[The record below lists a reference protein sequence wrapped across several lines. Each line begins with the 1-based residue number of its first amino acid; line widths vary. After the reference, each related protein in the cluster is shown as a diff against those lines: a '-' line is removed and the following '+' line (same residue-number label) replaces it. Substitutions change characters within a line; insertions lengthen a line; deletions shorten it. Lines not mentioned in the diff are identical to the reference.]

1 MVIRVGVV
9 GASPD
14 RGWAKAA
21 HLPALVRL
29 DEFELTAV
37 ATTRPVTAQ
46 RTANAYGIP
55 HAFADAGELA
65 AHPDVDLVVV
75 AVKAPDHAKAIRAAL
90 ATGKH
95 VLSEW
100 PLGIDLA
107 EATELMDAATA
118 AGGVVHAVSLQS
130 HQSPGAHFVQ
140 DLLAAGEIGQVESI
154 SVIAAGN
161 PLGGSRI
168 LRDLAWSADGAKG
181 NTVLSIM
188 AGHTMATIDQ
198 LAGPLTEVSAMVA
211 TLHDQVVVAETGQTI
226 ANSAPNQVALFGRLA
241 DGAVVSVSIHGGNAP
256 GPDGFLI
263 KIVGTGGAL
272 TVTPVEPAHYMNW
285 ADWHVR
291 VTAADGTVSPRA
303 VPERYR
309 VVPADLPAGPQAS
322 VAALYREIAHAI
334 SEGRPAHPDF
344 HTALRHHRLLDAIE
358 RASTDRPPPADLL
371 AMTSAA

>member
-1 MVIRVGVV
+1 MAIGVGIV

-14 RGWAKAA
+14 RGWARAA
-21 HLPALVRL
+21 HLPALAHL

-37 ATTRPVTAQ
+37 ATTRQDTAQ
-46 RTANAYGIP
+46 RTANAYGIR

-75 AVKAPDHAKAIRAAL
+75 SVRSPDHAKAIRAAL
-90 ATGKH
+90 AAGKH
-95 VLSEW
+95 VFSEW
-100 PLGIDLA
+100 PLGVDLA
-107 EATELMDAATA
+107 EAAALTDAATA
-118 AGGVVHAVSLQS
+118 AGIVHAVSLQS
-130 HQSPGAHFVQ
+130 HQSPSVHFVQ

-168 LRDLAWSADGAKG
+168 LRDLAWSVDRAQG

-188 AGHTMATIDQ
+188 TGHTMATIDQ
-198 LAGPLTEVSAMVA
+198 LAGPLTEVSAVVA

-226 ANSAPNQVALFGRLA
+226 ANSAPNHVALFGRLA
-241 DGAVVSVSIHGGNAP
+241 GGAMVSASVQGGNAP

-263 KIVGTGGAL
+263 KIVGTDGAL
-272 TVTPVEPAHYMNW
+272 TITPVEPAHYMNW
-285 ADWHVR
+285 ADWHVH
-291 VTAADGTVSPRA
+291 VTAADGTVSPRT

-309 VVPADLPAGPQAS
+309 LIPADLPAGPQAS

-344 HTALRHHRLLDAIE
+344 RTALRHHRLLDAVE
-358 RASTDRPPPADLL
+358 RASRTGLRQPVAG
-371 AMTSAA
+371 